1 MAFELHPAQPV
12 ALITFAQCSCA
23 PDSRSPVSQR
33 DLRALLLGTL
43 VLPFSLSDLL
53 LVLWTQV
60 KNNLSRVVSL
70 KPFHAGAFFLSYT
83 VGITFVTLFFT
94 FTCISSERE
103 PACDVA
109 SHL

>member
-1 MAFELHPAQPV
+1 MASELHPAQPV
-12 ALITFAQCSCA
+12 ALITFAQCSCP

-60 KNNLSRVVSL
+60 KNNLFRVVSL
-70 KPFHAGAFFLSYT
+70 KPFHAGAFSPYT
-83 VGITFVTLFFT
+83 VGITFATLFFT

-103 PACDVA
+103 PACDVV
-109 SHL
+109 SRL

>member
-12 ALITFAQCSCA
+12 ALITFAQYSC
-23 PDSRSPVSQR
+23 PSDSRSPVSQR

-70 KPFHAGAFFLSYT
+70 TQFHAGAFPLLYCWYHIYDIVFHLH
-83 VGITFVTLFFT
+83 IHLLK
-94 FTCISSERE
+94 ERT
-103 PACDVA
+103 
-109 SHL
+109 SL